1 MQRHLSTRWK
11 HKTSQDKIKDRNRKF
26 EGIKSLFRC
35 KRDIINFHSHL
46 RMVINVS
53 KRTEDT
59 REKRYS
65 IDKTFIIKKNYH
77 IRSFYL
83 GTLKRSLQ
91 PLTPP
96 PPPISSSFYTS
107 EAVSQVS
114 CPFHYFRPN
123 KKIFLR

>member
-1 MQRHLSTRWK
+1 MQKIKFSIVDQSKVEDEVQRHLSTRWK
-11 HKTSQDKIKDRNRKF
+11 HKTSQDKIKDRNCKF

-65 IDKTFIIKKNYH
+65 IDKTFIIKKKLPH
-77 IRSFYL
+77 SKFL
-83 GTLKRSLQ
+83 FGDFETLPAKNL
-91 PLTPP
+91 
-96 PPPISSSFYTS
+96 
-107 EAVSQVS
+107 
-114 CPFHYFRPN
+114 
-123 KKIFLR
+123 

>member
-1 MQRHLSTRWK
+1 MIEAKSKMQRHLSTRWK
-11 HKTSQDKIKDRNRKF
+11 HKTSQDKIKDRNCKF

-65 IDKTFIIKKNYH
+65 IDKTFIIKKKLPH
-77 IRSFYL
+77 SKFL
-83 GTLKRSLQ
+83 FGDFETLPAKNL
-91 PLTPP
+91 
-96 PPPISSSFYTS
+96 
-107 EAVSQVS
+107 
-114 CPFHYFRPN
+114 
-123 KKIFLR
+123 